1 MKEYTPAAPEVG
13 RPNPSAPP
21 PTAPPPRSN
30 PPSKGRWVWLLL
42 LVLAVGA
49 AYYFWPK
56 VSVVFGG
63 NSGGAP
69 AATKSGGAGAKDGR
83 GMGAIPVV
91 AVKAIRGN
99 IGEYVTGMGNVTPIY
114 TVTVKTRVDGQLME
128 VRYKEGDLVKKDEP
142 LVEVDP
148 RPYQVQLEQA
158 EGALVRDQALLD
170 NAKVDL
176 DRYELLLKQNA
187 VPEQQYAT
195 QKALVKQD
203 EGVVTADQGQID
215 SAKLN
220 LVYCHITAPISGRI
234 GLRLVDPGN
243 IVHATDTNGLLVIT
257 QVQPISVIFPIAED
271 QIPKFLPRFRSGQS
285 LRVDAWDRDQTHK
298 LGTGT
303 LVTVDNQIDP
313 TTGTVRLRADFPN
326 TDDALFPNQLAY
338 ARLLVQE
345 KAGVT
350 LVPTDAIQRSTATE
364 TGTYVYLVKADSTVT
379 VRNITVGTSEGD
391 ESQVLSGLAPGDAVV
406 MTGVDKLNEGSKV
419 TAQVQNWTQRT
430 GPAPGGV
437 SSAGGSSNTGA
448 SPPAGSGGTT
458 VGAGPNARPNNN
470 SGPPAGQ
477 GGKKH

>member
-1 MKEYTPAAPEVG
+1 MKEYTSAPPEVG
-13 RPNPSAPP
+13 RPSPTVPP
-21 PTAPPPRSN
+21 PSTPTQRPAS
-30 PPSKGRWVWLLL
+30 PSKWRWVRLLL
-42 LVLAVGA
+42 LAVALGA
-49 AYYFWPK
+49 AYYLWPK
-56 VSVVFGG
+56 ISGSLSG
-63 NSGGAP
+63 NSGNAAPGAGGKGSGS
-69 AATKSGGAGAKDGR
+69 ASKGGKGGAV
-83 GMGAIPVV
+83 PVV
-91 AVKAIRGN
+91 AVKTARGN

-114 TVTVKTRVDGQLME
+114 TVTVKTRVDGQLMD
-128 VRYKEGDLVKKDEP
+128 VRYKEGDMVEKDAP

-176 DRYELLLKQNA
+176 DRYEGLLKQNA
-187 VPEQQYAT
+187 IPEQQYAT

-203 EGVVTADQGQID
+203 EGVVKADQGQID

-220 LVYCHITAPISGRI
+220 LTYCHITAPIAGRV

-257 QVQPISVIFPIAED
+257 QMQPISVIFPIAED
-271 QIPKFLPRFRSGQS
+271 QIPKFLPRFRSGQK

-326 TDDALFPNQLAY
+326 SDDALFPNQLAY

-345 KAGVT
+345 KTGVT
-350 LVPTDAIQRSTATE
+350 LIPTDAIQRSTATD
-364 TGTYVYLVKADSTVT
+364 TGTYVYLVKPDSTVT

-391 ESQVLSGLAPGDAVV
+391 ETQVLSGLGPGDEVV

-419 TAQVQNWTQRT
+419 NVQLQGWTQHN
-430 GPAPGGV
+430 GPAASMANSKSTSTPSGGLT
-437 SSAGGSSNTGA
+437 SGA
-448 SPPAGSGGTT
+448 AANAPPAG
-458 VGAGPNARPNNN
+458 N
-470 SGPPAGQ
+470 SGAPAKQ